1 MDDRRRGVSF
11 LFHEYGLNTMLR
23 FLKESFLGFFAP
35 IWHTLH
41 AYWLYPNVRF
51 GYDCIVARGCY
62 FEGDNRIHRGVT
74 LASCRIGR
82 KTYVC
87 SRSVIRAASIGRY
100 CSIAEGV
107 QIGLPLHHLETV
119 STFPSLEGCVLTN
132 KTTVVG
138 NDVWIGTN
146 AIILGNG
153 ISIGDGAVVG
163 AGAVV
168 TKDVPPYAIV
178 GGVPAK
184 VLRYR
189 FSEEERLNLLKIQW
203 WNWSIEEIT
212 LRKSDFL
219 DVQSFTR
226 KFAYA

>member
-1 MDDRRRGVSF
+1 M
-11 LFHEYGLNTMLR
+11 
-23 FLKESFLGFFAP
+23 
-35 IWHTLH
+35 
-41 AYWLYPNVRF
+41 
-51 GYDCIVARGCY
+51 
-62 FEGDNRIHRGVT
+62 
-74 LASCRIGR
+74 
-82 KTYVC
+82 
-87 SRSVIRAASIGRY
+87 
-100 CSIAEGV
+100 
-107 QIGLPLHHLETV
+107 
-119 STFPSLEGCVLTN
+119 LTN